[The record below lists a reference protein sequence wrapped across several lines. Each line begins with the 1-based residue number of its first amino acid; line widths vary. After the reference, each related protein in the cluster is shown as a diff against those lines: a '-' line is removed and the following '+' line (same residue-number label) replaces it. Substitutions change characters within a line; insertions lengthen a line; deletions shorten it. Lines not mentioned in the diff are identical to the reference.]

1 MPELEAAL
9 RELGREVAFPPTP
22 DLATAI
28 RGRLERPRL
37 WRRPVAIALAV
48 VVVALGAALAVPQA
62 RTEILDWL
70 GLRGVSIVHVD
81 KLPPTPSARPLELG
95 RRVSLDEARAR
106 APWLLVPDDA
116 PDLAYLRGDRVSLLW
131 GKPTSVRLL
140 LSEFRGRAYIEKLL
154 GPGTDVEPV
163 TVDGEEGAWLEGP
176 HVVMFRDPVGSI
188 HDNPAWLAGNTLLW
202 QHGDLILRL
211 EGDISED
218 EALRIAR
225 TVD

>member
-1 MPELEAAL
+1 MAELDVAL
-9 RELGREVAFPPTP
+9 RQLGREIEFPPTP
-22 DLATAI
+22 DIASAV

-37 WRRPVAIALAV
+37 SLRPVAIALAV
-48 VVVALGAALAVPQA
+48 VVVAIGAVLAVPPA
-62 RTEILDWL
+62 RTAILDWL

-81 KLPPTPSARPLELG
+81 KLPATPSARPLELG

-116 PDLAYLRGDRVSLLW
+116 PDLAYMRGDRVSLLW
-131 GKPTSVRLL
+131 GTPTSVRLL

-163 TVDGEEGAWLEGP
+163 TVRGEEGAWLEGP
-176 HVVMFRDPVGSI
+176 QVVMFRDPVGSI

-202 QHGDLILRL
+202 QHGDLVLRL
-211 EGDISED
+211 EGDISKD